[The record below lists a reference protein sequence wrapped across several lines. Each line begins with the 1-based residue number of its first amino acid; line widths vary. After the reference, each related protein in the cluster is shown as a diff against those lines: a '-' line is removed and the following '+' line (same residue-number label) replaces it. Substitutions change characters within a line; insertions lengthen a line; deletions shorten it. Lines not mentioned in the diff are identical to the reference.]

1 MCSTLRNNQ
10 SICGFRFLDLLSSV
24 NLVTITNGAGLDG
37 QLVPSVPFSIEG
49 IFPDLIC
56 AVDLKPVSKFVAS
69 VFGIPLRTVASSNL
83 VFH

>member
-1 MCSTLRNNQ
+1 MSSRLRNQ
-10 SICGFRFLDLLSSV
+10 PSICWFRFLDLLSSV

-37 QLVPSVPFSIEG
+37 QLVQSVPFSIEG

-56 AVDLKPVSKFVAS
+56 AVDLKTVSQFVAS